1 MCIFVRMVYQTYVKE
16 NLKQDGK
23 TKSLIYFFLSN
34 LLINKGVFVL
44 LDALRILK
52 EKGYLFN
59 CQYVGGE
66 TAEINAV
73 QFSEEVDKR
82 DLNDRVAYVGRKV
95 GEEKNAF
102 FQQAD
107 VFVFPT
113 YYYNEC
119 FPLVILEAM
128 EYKLPAI
135 STNEGGIPDMVKDGE
150 NGLICEKQ
158 NPYSLADCIA
168 KLLDDEE
175 LRVKMGNAGYDKFC
189 REFTLQQFEHRMLDI
204 LSQNLPQ
211 KEKRKLIF
219 KGRITISMLL
229 KLKNLPL
236 LESHR
241 GLTTLPSGKL
251 LINTINAH
259 SYNTAQKDKL
269 FAEALQQ
276 GDVLIPD
283 GASIV
288 KACRWLN
295 ARSKPTERIAGWN
308 LFEFEMNKLN
318 TIGGKCFFM
327 GSSEK
332 VLALIKQRVK
342 VDYPNIEV
350 ETYSPPYKPEFSEE
364 DNRAIVEAINKAN
377 PDLLWIGMTAPKQE
391 KWAYTHWH
399 ELKIHCHC
407 GTIGAVFDFYAGTV
421 KRAPAWWQRH
431 SLEWCYRLLKEPRR
445 MWKRYII
452 GNLLFMWNI
461 CKE

>member
-1 MCIFVRMVYQTYVKE
+1 MKPKILFILHLPPPIHGAAMMGKYIQASELVNSSFDCFCINLATAGSLSDIGHISLKKLLKYFFLLKHISHVVREIRPELVYITPNAGGKAFFKDFIVVQMLKSMGCKVIAHYHNKGVSVYQSKWVYNFFYKRFFSNLKVILLAENLYKDIAKYVKRE
-16 NLKQDGK
+16 DVYICPNGIPNLRKGEFEARRK
-23 TKSLIYFFLSN
+23 NEVPYLLFLSN

-107 VFVFPT
+107 IFILPT
-113 YYYNEC
+113 MNEC

-128 EYKLPAI
+128 EYKLPVI

-150 NGLICEKQ
+150 NGLIFEKQ

-211 KEKRKLIF
+211 KEKE
-219 KGRITISMLL
+219 
-229 KLKNLPL
+229 N
-236 LESHR
+236 
-241 GLTTLPSGKL
+241 
-251 LINTINAH
+251 
-259 SYNTAQKDKL
+259 
-269 FAEALQQ
+269 
-276 GDVLIPD
+276 
-283 GASIV
+283 
-288 KACRWLN
+288 
-295 ARSKPTERIAGWN
+295 
-308 LFEFEMNKLN
+308 
-318 TIGGKCFFM
+318 
-327 GSSEK
+327 
-332 VLALIKQRVK
+332 
-342 VDYPNIEV
+342 
-350 ETYSPPYKPEFSEE
+350 
-364 DNRAIVEAINKAN
+364 
-377 PDLLWIGMTAPKQE
+377 
-391 KWAYTHWH
+391 
-399 ELKIHCHC
+399 
-407 GTIGAVFDFYAGTV
+407 
-421 KRAPAWWQRH
+421 
-431 SLEWCYRLLKEPRR
+431 
-445 MWKRYII
+445 
-452 GNLLFMWNI
+452 
-461 CKE
+461 

>member
-1 MCIFVRMVYQTYVKE
+1 MPEEKPFFKDFIVVQMLKSMGCKVIAHYHNKGVSVYQSKWVYNFFYKRFFSNLKVILLAENLYKDIAKYVKRE
-16 NLKQDGK
+16 DVYICPNGIPNLRKGEFEARRK
-23 TKSLIYFFLSN
+23 NEVPYLLFLSN

-107 VFVFPT
+107 IFILPT
-113 YYYNEC
+113 MNEC

-128 EYKLPAI
+128 EYKLPVI

-211 KEKRKLIF
+211 KEKE
-219 KGRITISMLL
+219 
-229 KLKNLPL
+229 N
-236 LESHR
+236 
-241 GLTTLPSGKL
+241 
-251 LINTINAH
+251 
-259 SYNTAQKDKL
+259 
-269 FAEALQQ
+269 
-276 GDVLIPD
+276 
-283 GASIV
+283 
-288 KACRWLN
+288 
-295 ARSKPTERIAGWN
+295 
-308 LFEFEMNKLN
+308 
-318 TIGGKCFFM
+318 
-327 GSSEK
+327 
-332 VLALIKQRVK
+332 
-342 VDYPNIEV
+342 
-350 ETYSPPYKPEFSEE
+350 
-364 DNRAIVEAINKAN
+364 
-377 PDLLWIGMTAPKQE
+377 
-391 KWAYTHWH
+391 
-399 ELKIHCHC
+399 
-407 GTIGAVFDFYAGTV
+407 
-421 KRAPAWWQRH
+421 
-431 SLEWCYRLLKEPRR
+431 
-445 MWKRYII
+445 
-452 GNLLFMWNI
+452 
-461 CKE
+461 

>member
-1 MCIFVRMVYQTYVKE
+1 MKPKILFILHLPPPIHGAAMMGKYIQESELVNSSFDCFSINLATAGSLSDIGHISLKKMLKYFFLLKHISHVVREIRPELVYITPNAGGKAFFKDFIVVQMLKSMGCKVIAHYHNKGVSVYQSKWVYNFFYKRFFSNLKVILLAENLYKDIAKYVKRE
-16 NLKQDGK
+16 DVYICPNGIPNLRKGEFEARRK
-23 TKSLIYFFLSN
+23 NEVPYLLFLSN

-107 VFVFPT
+107 IFILPT
-113 YYYNEC
+113 MNEC

-128 EYKLPAI
+128 EYKLPVI

-150 NGLICEKQ
+150 NGLIFEKQ

-211 KEKRKLIF
+211 KEKE
-219 KGRITISMLL
+219 
-229 KLKNLPL
+229 N
-236 LESHR
+236 
-241 GLTTLPSGKL
+241 
-251 LINTINAH
+251 
-259 SYNTAQKDKL
+259 
-269 FAEALQQ
+269 
-276 GDVLIPD
+276 
-283 GASIV
+283 
-288 KACRWLN
+288 
-295 ARSKPTERIAGWN
+295 
-308 LFEFEMNKLN
+308 
-318 TIGGKCFFM
+318 
-327 GSSEK
+327 
-332 VLALIKQRVK
+332 
-342 VDYPNIEV
+342 
-350 ETYSPPYKPEFSEE
+350 
-364 DNRAIVEAINKAN
+364 
-377 PDLLWIGMTAPKQE
+377 
-391 KWAYTHWH
+391 
-399 ELKIHCHC
+399 
-407 GTIGAVFDFYAGTV
+407 
-421 KRAPAWWQRH
+421 
-431 SLEWCYRLLKEPRR
+431 
-445 MWKRYII
+445 
-452 GNLLFMWNI
+452 
-461 CKE
+461 